1 MSGEWIELFNGKD
14 LTGWHMRNTDREHT
28 WEVNDGVLDNTGVG
42 VDIVTDAE
50 CGDHEL
56 HIEYV
61 VPEGSNSGIYLRGR
75 YELQILDSLGKT
87 YDYPAENGALYNQK
101 RPDVEASKAAGEWQ
115 TIDATIKGMQLTVSL
130 NGVKI
135 HDDVTIEG
143 PTGGQLV
150 NDDAP
155 EGPLMLQGDHG
166 PVRFRNIRVRM
177 L

>member
-1 MSGEWIELFNGKD
+1 MAGDWIELFNGRD
-14 LTGWHMRNTDREHT
+14 LTGWHMRNTDREHK
-28 WEVNDGVLDNTGVG
+28 WEVNDGVLDNTATG

-56 HIEYV
+56 HIEYIC
-61 VPEGSNSGIYLRGR
+61 PAGSNSGIYLRGR

-101 RPDVEASKAAGEWQ
+101 RPDVEASKPAGEWQ
-115 TIDATIKGMQLTVSL
+115 TIDATIKGMQLTVLL

-135 HDDVTIEG
+135 HEDVTING

-150 NDDAP
+150 NNDAP

-166 PVRFRNIRVRM
+166 PVQFRNIRVRT